1 MRTKV
6 LNASVAAL
14 MAAGVVTAAPS
25 AAADD
30 WKVETQDNS
39 AGFTRTRTEVVD
51 PGPVPGA
58 GGGGGSYEG
67 ASGGRQGP
75 VGQEQGE
82 VCAGLP
88 AAERP
93 YCVVG
98 RYGLPGPGGRGGEPG
113 GAGRAAGPVV
123 VTSTDVAR
131 VMARGSGVVRQPPGA
146 EALVSRIV
154 IVYTS
159 SASQELSTRVGDQD
173 VSVLA
178 TPVSYTWG
186 WGDGATTTTTDP
198 GAAYPDHTVYHRYS
212 RTARGV
218 TITLTT
224 TWSAT
229 YSVAGGPPQPVS
241 GVLTTT
247 DTADPFDLVRQIS
260 YLTDDAEEAQ
270 GH

>member
-1 MRTKV
+1 M
-6 LNASVAAL
+6 
-14 MAAGVVTAAPS
+14 
-25 AAADD
+25 
-30 WKVETQDNS
+30 
-39 AGFTRTRTEVVD
+39 TRTRTEVVD

-178 TPVSYTWG
+178 TPVSSPG
-186 WGDGATTTTTDP
+186 GGATGPRPPPPTP
-198 GAAYPDHTVYHRYS
+198 
-212 RTARGV
+212 
-218 TITLTT
+218 
-224 TWSAT
+224 
-229 YSVAGGPPQPVS
+229 GPPTP
-241 GVLTTT
+241 TTPST
-247 DTADPFDLVRQIS
+247 TGTPARP
-260 YLTDDAEEAQ
+260 
-270 GH
+270 GG